1 MKFNHLFGIIIIC
14 ISVFFSLHLILDN
27 TYAYQYKFNNYTL
40 FYKDNKDE
48 LEKNIKKYIDDI
60 DDLLI
65 ANSSY
70 ELSDNLSENYMFL
83 VNFAI
88 DYIIDNY
95 ENYKKKIIKLDKYRY
110 IDRELNEKVV
120 DDYVDIEEIYN
131 ITFKYFGVKDFQ
143 IINDNVNIID
153 NYISLTDYTEK
164 RFKLK
169 ISSISISYDN
179 NKVLAN
185 VLYDNNYKYLYIFN
199 NYNNVLKISNVEVI
213 EWNGLF

>member
-1 MKFNHLFGIIIIC
+1 MKKYRYLLGCCILSIIIIC
-14 ISVFFSLHLILDN
+14 LIYFVTDN
-27 TYAYQYKFNNYTL
+27 TYAYQYNVDNYTL

-48 LEKNIKKYIDDI
+48 LESDIKKYIDDI

-70 ELSDNLSENYMFL
+70 ELSDNLSENYIFL
-83 VNFAI
+83 VNFAM
-88 DYIIDNY
+88 DYIINNY
-95 ENYKKKIIKLDKYRY
+95 EVYKEKIIKLDKYKY
-110 IDRELNEKVV
+110 IDRDLNEKIV
-120 DDYVDIEEIYN
+120 DDYIDIEEIYN
-131 ITFKYFGVKDFQ
+131 ITFKYFGIKNFQ

-153 NYISLTDYTEK
+153 NYISLTDYTER

-185 VLYDNNYKYLYIFN
+185 VLYDNDCKYLYTFN
-199 NYNNVLKISNVEVI
+199 NYNNVLKINNIEV
-213 EWNGLF
+213 LK